1 RPLIMRLQ
9 QSRNYTVREQSDGGV
24 ARPPLLLQLRGLR
37 FGFLQN
43 RDVDVGIF
51 PDVEEILIGAA
62 SFSRIAGQYIGPAK
76 LQMRQRAQRQVEY
89 DAAVI
94 DNLLKFSRGGSSVA
108 SRQERQAADVNRV

>member
-1 RPLIMRLQ
+1 MIGESRPL
-9 QSRNYTVREQSDGGV
+9 
-24 ARPPLLLQLRGLR
+24 ALLQFRVLR
-37 FGFLQN
+37 FGFLQDRN
-43 RDVDVGIF
+43 VAVGVF

-62 SFSRIAGQYIGPAK
+62 SFRRIAGQYIGPAK

-94 DNLLKFSRGGSSVA
+94 DNFLEFTCGGSSVA